1 MPSTISTSLVDSIEQ
16 DNTELTQPTAEEG
29 KAVTEGRSR
38 PGCHQ
43 ADHEVTVAARVEE
56 LAVVVLAAMAKE
68 QANIDWIRDF
78 LWRHICIHPRLA
90 TCKSRGSETLGSL

>member
-1 MPSTISTSLVDSIEQ
+1 MPCTISTSLVDSIEQ

-43 ADHEVTVAARVEE
+43 ADHEVTSTVAARVEE
-56 LAVVVLAAMAKE
+56 LAVVVLAAKE